1 MRQLLI
7 YHNEV
12 RAGVLTEMEPGSNYR
27 FEYDKEYLNS
37 PLPPISITLP
47 KTRFFYESQ
56 QLFPFFANLLP
67 EGALR
72 RVVCREHHI
81 DKNDLFG
88 ILYAM
93 ADADTIGAINFK
105 TPNDEG
111 KQSII

>member
-47 KTRFFYESQ
+47 KTRFFLRKPATLPLLCQ
-56 QLFPFFANLLP
+56 PFA
-67 EGALR
+67 R
-72 RVVCREHHI
+72 RSLATGGVPRAS
-81 DKNDLFG
+81 
-88 ILYAM
+88 YR
-93 ADADTIGAINFK
+93 
-105 TPNDEG
+105 
-111 KQSII
+111 